1 MDHTEVSLHPSLP
14 LVTTSLT
21 VSGLVMSEQ
30 QEYCPESWEVT
41 WEMNSLVVETPG
53 TFSDSKEMPGLSLA
67 WNTLPSFFQ

>member
-1 MDHTEVSLHPSLP
+1 MSSFAI
-14 LVTTSLT
+14 
-21 VSGLVMSEQ
+21 SEQ
-30 QEYCPESWEVT
+30 QEYSPESCEVT